1 MLFTLAVITAFL
13 TAFYMFRLFFM
24 IFSGEARR
32 KWKDVQESPS
42 IMTVPMMVLA
52 LLAIVAGYINTPW
65 FGTFLGDWLMEGN
78 PALGDSHVEGPSWI
92 MILATVLSLL
102 GIFLAWLMYGKKSL
116 SRDWLSSKM
125 PLVVSVLQ
133 NKYYI
138 DELYEYTVVY
148 VTRAWSLFLQFIEWF
163 LVEGIVKG
171 SRFSFDYWQ
180 N

>member
-1 MLFTLAVITAFL
+1 M
-13 TAFYMFRLFFM
+13 
-24 IFSGEARR
+24 
-32 KWKDVQESPS
+32 
-42 IMTVPMMVLA
+42 
-52 LLAIVAGYINTPW
+52 AGYINTPW
-65 FGTFLGDWLMEGN
+65 FGTFLGDWLLEGN
-78 PALGDSHVEGPSWI
+78 QALGDSHVEGPIWI
-92 MILATVLSLL
+92 MILATVVSLL

-148 VTRAWSLFLQFIEWF
+148 ATRA
-163 LVEGIVKG
+163 VEFVPSIYRMVPCGRDRESE
-171 SRFSFDYWQ
+171 SRFPFDYWQ

>member
-1 MLFTLAVITAFL
+1 M
-13 TAFYMFRLFFM
+13 
-24 IFSGEARR
+24 
-32 KWKDVQESPS
+32 K
-42 IMTVPMMVLA
+42 VPMMVLA

-116 SRDWLSSKM
+116 SRDWLSRKM

-163 LVEGIVKG
+163 LVEGIVKAITVFIRLLAKLG
-171 SRFSFDYWQ
+171 AKMQ
-180 N
+180 NGQTQSYGVVAFVGLALLVVIYALTGGHIK

>member
-1 MLFTLAVITAFL
+1 
-13 TAFYMFRLFFM
+13 
-24 IFSGEARR
+24 
-32 KWKDVQESPS
+32 
-42 IMTVPMMVLA
+42 
-52 LLAIVAGYINTPW
+52 
-65 FGTFLGDWLMEGN
+65 
-78 PALGDSHVEGPSWI
+78 
-92 MILATVLSLL
+92 MILATVVSLL

-148 VTRAWSLFLQFIEWF
+148 VTRAGSLFLQFMEWF

-171 SRFSFDYWQ
+171 ITGFHSITGKTRSENAKWANSKLWSCCLCWLSTTCCHLRFNRGVY
-180 N
+180 